1 MWSFFMFCVVLYVSF
16 AIIDLLTNFNF
27 IINGTKHQTFI
38 VDNSYDGTKPLCH
51 VILINPTDGRIIRQL
66 IVQVYQCDECSIHYL
81 DPEDHKK
88 HTLFFENAIVDISKI
103 K

>member
-1 MWSFFMFCVVLYVSF
+1 MICALFSLFLAVAL
-16 AIIDLLTNFNF
+16 INPELLFESTGDEAF
-27 IINGTKHQTFI
+27 IE
-38 VDNSYDGTKPLCH
+38 DASYDGTKPLCH
-51 VILINPTDGRIIRQL
+51 VILINPTDGSIIRQL

-88 HTLFFENAIVDISKI
+88 HILFFENAIVDISKI